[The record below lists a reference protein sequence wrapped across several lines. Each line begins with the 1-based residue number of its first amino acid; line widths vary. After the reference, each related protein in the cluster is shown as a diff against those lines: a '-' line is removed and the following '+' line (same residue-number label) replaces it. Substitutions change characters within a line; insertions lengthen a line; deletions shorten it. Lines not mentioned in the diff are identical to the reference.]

1 MDGLKQWRKNL
12 RDLERRGI
20 GDDLLEELQ
29 ELGPKAAAEIQ
40 LMTEMSDDQLDEY
53 VSLFKAKNRIAR
65 QEAVAEME
73 PMRGEISKQI
83 AQMQR
88 ETSAELAKY
97 QQEYVSSMTELGVAL
112 NQPLETMKLTAAQN
126 AVALVSAMAG
136 SIKDASGSTENL
148 EQFKAIARNVLGSA
162 DTLPSSMSDV
172 GKQSITSM
180 IEGIRSM
187 SGQLQAAVQA
197 VVANA
202 MQAAAG
208 AMMGNG
214 GINAALAGVGAVT
227 GTSSLPASTYGNE
240 GYGPGYAVDY
250 RRMGQE
256 MANAMDGV
264 SVNMD
269 GKNVGSIVSEPVNDN
284 LGNRGRMEGRDME

>member
-1 MDGLKQWRKNL
+1 
-12 RDLERRGI
+12 
-20 GDDLLEELQ
+20 
-29 ELGPKAAAEIQ
+29 
-40 LMTEMSDDQLDEY
+40 
-53 VSLFKAKNRIAR
+53 
-65 QEAVAEME
+65 
-73 PMRGEISKQI
+73 
-83 AQMQR
+83 
-88 ETSAELAKY
+88 
-97 QQEYVSSMTELGVAL
+97 
-112 NQPLETMKLTAAQN
+112 
-126 AVALVSAMAG
+126 
-136 SIKDASGSTENL
+136 
-148 EQFKAIARNVLGSA
+148 
-162 DTLPSSMSDV
+162 
-172 GKQSITSM
+172 M

-208 AMMGNG
+208 AMMENG
-214 GINAALAGVGAVT
+214 GINAALAGVEAVT

-269 GKNVGSIVSEPVNDN
+269 GKNVGNIVSEPVNDN